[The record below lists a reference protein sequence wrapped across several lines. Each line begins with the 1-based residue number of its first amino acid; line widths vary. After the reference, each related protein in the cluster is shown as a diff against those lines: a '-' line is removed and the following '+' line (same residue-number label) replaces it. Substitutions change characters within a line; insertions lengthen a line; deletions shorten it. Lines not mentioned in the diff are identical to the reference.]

1 MEIINE
7 QKQVMISGI
16 LGDGSLQKTG
26 NMSFSCIHKEYME
39 LKYKLLNDLCIGDVK
54 VRENN
59 GYKKG
64 IIYWI
69 STKAN
74 PYSKRLSGLSIKNFI
89 NDLDELGIALWCF
102 DDGAIHKK
110 DYFFNIN
117 THAID
122 LDTQTNVLVPF
133 LNKHNIFPKIYSE
146 TKKDGRKFNYLYIP
160 LWSGVFE
167 LSRMMRKLNLDC
179 YSYKL
184 LPKELEDFYFEY
196 KDTEEFKER
205 KTSYAKT
212 CFLKKRLGLSQKD
225 YICEYF
231 KTHTVDKKQ
240 PII

>member
-1 MEIINE
+1 MEITNE
-7 QKQVMISGI
+7 QKQTLLSGI
-16 LGDGSLQKTG
+16 LGDGSLGTTG
-26 NMSFSCIHKEYME
+26 NMSFTCIHKEYME
-39 LKYKLLNDLCIGDVK
+39 LKRNLLKDLCIGDVK
-54 VRENN
+54 IRENN

-64 IIYWI
+64 IIYWV
-69 STKAN
+69 STKTTEYTKTL
-74 PYSKRLSGLSIKNFI
+74 YSKDVRYFI
-89 NDLDELGIALWCF
+89 DDLDELGIALWCY
-102 DDGAIHKK
+102 DDGALHKK

-122 LDTQTNVLVPF
+122 LDTQTNVLIPF
-133 LNKHNIFPKIYSE
+133 LNKHNIFPKVYSE

-167 LSRMMRKLNLDC
+167 LSKMMRKLNLDC

-212 CFLKKRLGLSQKD
+212 CFLKKKLGLSQKD
-225 YICEYF
+225 YLCEYF
-231 KTHTVDKKQ
+231 GTHVVNKKSS
-240 PII
+240 PI